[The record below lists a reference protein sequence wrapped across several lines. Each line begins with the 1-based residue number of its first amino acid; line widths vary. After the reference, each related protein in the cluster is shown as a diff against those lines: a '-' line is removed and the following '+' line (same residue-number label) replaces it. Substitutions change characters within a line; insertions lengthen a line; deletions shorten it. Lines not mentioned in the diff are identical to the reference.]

1 MTKFRCEKC
10 NSPISVRDYS
20 CPVCGELT
28 NMDIKVRV
36 NPIALILALIV
47 PPLGVVLYLLNNNA
61 TPTRGKKYA
70 IAAAIGL
77 VIYICFLITIK
88 VLVRSYLV
96 EEIIS
101 FAKLLVSSFMA

>member
-1 MTKFRCEKC
+1 MTKYRCEKC

-28 NMDIKVRV
+28 NMDTKVRI
-36 NPIALILALIV
+36 NPIALILAIIV

-70 IAAAIGL
+70 IAATIGL
-77 VIYICFLITIK
+77 ITYICFVIVIK

-96 EEIIS
+96 KEIINVV
-101 FAKLLVSSFMA
+101 KILL